1 VFVAV
6 PPGSSLLRR
15 TVVQSLGILFVAT
28 GVACMIT
35 AELGVAPYDVVT
47 TGMHETLGLP
57 LGLAA
62 VVLPI
67 LFLLLGLVLGAG
79 TGRGG
84 LIGLGTVLDV
94 FLVGPILG
102 LVVDLLP
109 ELHAMGPR
117 LGAYGIGFAG
127 ITLGVVLVIVPDLGA
142 GPAEVV
148 MLVLAQQGRPLAPVR
163 TGIELVC
170 VALGWALGG
179 QVGFGTLAF
188 AVLFGPALRRTLMA
202 LGFAPADAATR
213 SDTAAP
219 GA

>member
-1 VFVAV
+1 MPVAV
-6 PPGSSLLRR
+6 PPDASLLRR
-15 TVVQSLGILFVAT
+15 IVVQCAGILFVAT
-28 GVACMIT
+28 GVAFMIT

-67 LFLLLGLVLGAG
+67 LFLLVGRALGAA

-94 FLVGPILG
+94 FLVGPVLG
-102 LVVDLLP
+102 LVVELLP
-109 ELHAMGPR
+109 ELHAMVPR
-117 LGAYGIGFAG
+117 LGAYALGFG
-127 ITLGVVLVIVPDLGA
+127 CITLGVVLVILPDLGA

-148 MLVLAQQGRPLAPVR
+148 MLVLAQRGRPLAPVR

-170 VALGWALGG
+170 VALGWVLGG
-179 QVGFGTLAF
+179 QVGLGTLAF
-188 AVLFGPALRRTLMA
+188 AVLFGPALRRTLTA
-202 LGFAPADAATR
+202 FGFAPDDAATR

>member
-1 VFVAV
+1 MVVAV

-15 TVVQSLGILFVAT
+15 IVVQALGIALVAT
-28 GVACMIT
+28 GVAFMIT

-47 TGMHETLGLP
+47 TGMHESLGLP

-67 LFLLLGLVLGAG
+67 LFVLVGIVLGAG
-79 TGRGG
+79 AGRGG

-94 FLVGPILG
+94 FLVGPLLG
-102 LVVDLLP
+102 LIVDLLP
-109 ELHAMGPR
+109 ALPAGPPR
-117 LGAYGIGFAG
+117 LGAYGVGFAG

-148 MLVLAQQGRPLAPVR
+148 MLVIARRGRPLAPVR

-179 QVGFGTLAF
+179 QVGLGTLAF
-188 AVLFGPALRRTLMA
+188 AVLFGPALRRTLTA
-202 LGFAPADAATR
+202 VGFAPDEAATR